1 MNSLEGKKVFID
13 DLNLSVEL
21 NDGRVI
27 STPLE
32 WYPELKNAT
41 LIQIQN
47 YKFICRRSGIEW
59 PDLDYH
65 LSIEAMLMGVQ
76 ANNSQVA

>member
-13 DLNLSVEL
+13 NANLSVEL
-21 NDGRVI
+21 KDGRVI
-27 STPLE
+27 STPLK

-41 LIQIQN
+41 ITQIQN
-47 YKFICRRSGIEW
+47 YKFICRSSGIEW

-65 LSIEAMLMGVQ
+65 LSIEAMLIGVQ
-76 ANNSQVA
+76 AHNSQVA